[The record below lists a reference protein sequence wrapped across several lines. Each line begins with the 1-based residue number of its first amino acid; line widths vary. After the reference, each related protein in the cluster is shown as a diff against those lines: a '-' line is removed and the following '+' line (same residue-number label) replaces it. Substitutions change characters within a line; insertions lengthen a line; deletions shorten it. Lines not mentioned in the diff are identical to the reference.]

1 MKENRFRLICRLRRN
16 FENFDTCWK
25 RSHRNCAY
33 NIIKIIGTD
42 ENRRIRPF
50 EVDIFK
56 FKTVPSKLWYC
67 ALRFR
72 IFIFIKMRVN
82 RNPPSDYTINNP
94 NKLIR
99 ARNKN
104 NKSSLRSFFSKKKGA
119 KIKEYLFSYLFYPK
133 RHFTS
138 FVDKSKE
145 VLTIAKSL
153 ISLTLAFGRR
163 LLT

>member
-99 ARNKN
+99 VRNKN
-104 NKSSLRSFFSKKKGA
+104 NKSSLRSFLKDKG
-119 KIKEYLFSYLFYPK
+119 ILSPVFYPK

-153 ISLTLAFGRR
+153 ISLTFGRR